1 MATKLLTA
9 TEVAVM
15 LGWHPITVYRWARQL
30 SLPSVKIGYALRF
43 QQEHIVKFLS
53 ERQVGV

>member
-9 TEVAVM
+9 TEVVAM
-15 LGWHPITVYRWARQL
+15 LGLHPITVYRWARQL
-30 SLPSVKIGYALRF
+30 RLPSDKIGYALRF
-43 QQEHIVKFLS
+43 QQEHIEKLLS